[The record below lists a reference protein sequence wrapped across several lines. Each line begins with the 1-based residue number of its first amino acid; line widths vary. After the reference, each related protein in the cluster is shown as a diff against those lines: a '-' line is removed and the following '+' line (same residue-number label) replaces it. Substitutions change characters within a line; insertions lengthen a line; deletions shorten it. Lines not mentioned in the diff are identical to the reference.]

1 MLYKKALLPVLH
13 YSEYAG
19 EKTVFGRPS
28 SSPYG
33 HAHLK
38 YVSNDRLY
46 EYDPDKA
53 VKASNIA
60 RQQAT
65 TRTCRFYEIM
75 LSNFYDATI
84 EIEHIIAG
92 INRGNGF
99 PYYIFGYKE
108 VITND

>member
-13 YSEYAG
+13 YSEYDG
-19 EKTVFGRPS
+19 KEKTVF
-28 SSPYG
+28 G